1 MIALKHKAGE
11 PDAHRPTAAPPG
23 SFHFAVSEPGQS
35 GRWAARLVSI
45 TRKESMPFM
54 ALPFH
59 ILCGLLAF
67 AAGGAAAF
75 LEHRIAVRAITK
87 ISGAGGAIALYFAN
101 TALSVMFLAAVY
113 FIGIHADLA
122 PFPLLIGA
130 SLGLT
135 VPGVLFAFSMQKNR
149 PNERRR

>member
-1 MIALKHKAGE
+1 MITLKRKAGE
-11 PDAHRPTAAPPG
+11 PDAHRPTAASSG
-23 SFHFAVSEPGQS
+23 SFHFAASEPGQS
-35 GRWAARLVSI
+35 GRRAARSVSV
-45 TRKESMPFM
+45 TRKESIPSM

-59 ILCGLLAF
+59 ILCGLPAF

-75 LEHRIAVRAITK
+75 LEHRIAVRAIAK
-87 ISGAGGAIALYFAN
+87 VSGAGGAIALYFVN

-113 FIGIHADLA
+113 FIGVYADLS

-135 VPGVLFAFSMQKNR
+135 VPGILFAFSMQKNR
-149 PNERRR
+149 PDERRR